1 MRTLIT
7 GGCGFVGANLIPI
20 LLERDCEL
28 RVLDNLSLGS
38 RDRVPV
44 DLVDVLEG
52 DVRDSDAVARAAEG
66 VEAVIHLAAFGNVA
80 DSIAN
85 PVENFDVN
93 ARGTLVAL
101 EGAARA
107 GARRFVFASTGGALI
122 GDAPAPVD
130 ESSLPR
136 PISPYGASKLCG
148 EGYCHAFRG
157 SYGLE
162 TVALRFANVYG
173 PRSEHKKGVV
183 TSFVKHALRSEPL
196 VIYGDGSATRDFI
209 YVDDL
214 CSGIA
219 AALTSPA
226 AEGVVH
232 LASERETAIA
242 ELARLVIDITGADVP
257 IERVPRRRGEVER
270 NFALARR
277 AADLFG
283 FRAAVSL
290 EDGLATTVEWF
301 AERVDGGVRSPST
314 GILPPRRGADGQRA
328 RSVRKRR
335 GSS

>member
-1 MRTLIT
+1 MRTLVT
-7 GGCGFVGANLIPI
+7 GGCGFVGANLVPM
-20 LLERDCEL
+20 LLERGCDL
-28 RVLDNLSLGS
+28 RVLDNFSLGDP
-38 RDRVPV
+38 DRVALAGV
-44 DLVDVLEG
+44 EVIEG
-52 DVRDSDAVARAAEG
+52 DVRDAEAVARAVEG

-80 DSIAN
+80 DSITD
-85 PVENFDVN
+85 PLENFEVN

-101 EGAARA
+101 EAAARA
-107 GARRFVFASTGGALI
+107 GARRFIFASTGGALI

-183 TSFVKHALRSEPL
+183 TTFVKRALRAEPL
-196 VIYGDGSATRDFI
+196 VVYGDGSATRDFI

-214 CSGIA
+214 CAGIA
-219 AALTSPA
+219 AALASPA
-226 AEGVVH
+226 AEGVIH
-232 LASERETAIA
+232 LASERETAIG

-257 IERVPRRRGEVER
+257 VQCVPRRRGEVER
-270 NFALARR
+270 SFALARR
-277 AADLFG
+277 AAQLFG

-290 EDGLATTVEWF
+290 EDGLARTVEWF
-301 AERVDGGVRSPST
+301 SR
-314 GILPPRRGADGQRA
+314 IGA
-328 RSVRKRR
+328 
-335 GSS
+335 

>member
-1 MRTLIT
+1 VRTLIT
-7 GGCGFVGANLIPI
+7 GGCGFVGANLVGV
-20 LLERDCEL
+20 LLDQGCEL
-28 RVLDNLSLGS
+28 RVLDNFSLGS
-38 RDRVPV
+38 PAAVSGV
-44 DLVDVLEG
+44 EVVEG
-52 DVRDSDAVARAAEG
+52 DVRDAEAVARAVDGA
-66 VEAVIHLAAFGNVA
+66 EAVIHLAAFGSVA
-80 DSIAN
+80 DSVAD
-85 PVENFDVN
+85 PLENFDVN

-101 EGAARA
+101 QAAARA

-148 EGYCHAFRG
+148 EGYCQAFRG

-183 TSFVKHALRSEPL
+183 TTFVKRALRAEPL
-196 VIYGDGSATRDFI
+196 VIYGDGRATRDFI

-214 CSGIA
+214 CAGIA
-219 AALTSPA
+219 AALASPA

-242 ELARLVIDITGADVP
+242 ELARMVIDITGADVP
-257 IERVPRRRGEVER
+257 IECVPRRRGEVER
-270 NFALARR
+270 TFALARR
-277 AADLFG
+277 AAELFG

-290 EDGLATTVEWF
+290 EDGLARTVEWF
-301 AERVDGGVRSPST
+301 SRGG
-314 GILPPRRGADGQRA
+314 A
-328 RSVRKRR
+328 
-335 GSS
+335 

>member
-1 MRTLIT
+1 M
-7 GGCGFVGANLIPI
+7 
-20 LLERDCEL
+20 
-28 RVLDNLSLGS
+28 
-38 RDRVPV
+38 
-44 DLVDVLEG
+44 
-52 DVRDSDAVARAAEG
+52 
-66 VEAVIHLAAFGNVA
+66 IHLAAFGNVA
-80 DSIAN
+80 DSVAD
-85 PVENFDVN
+85 PLENFDVN

-101 EGAARA
+101 QAAARA

-173 PRSEHKKGVV
+173 PRSGHKKGVV
-183 TSFVKHALRSEPL
+183 TTFVKRALRAEPL

-214 CSGIA
+214 CAGIA
-219 AALTSPA
+219 AALASPS

-232 LASERETAIA
+232 LASERETAIG
-242 ELARLVIDITGADVP
+242 ELARLVIGITGADVP
-257 IERVPRRRGEVER
+257 VECVPRRPGEVER

-277 AADLFG
+277 AAQLFG
-283 FRAAVSL
+283 FRAGVSL
-290 EDGLATTVEWF
+290 EDGLARTVEWF
-301 AERVDGGVRSPST
+301 SRV
-314 GILPPRRGADGQRA
+314 GA
-328 RSVRKRR
+328 
-335 GSS
+335 